1 MSCGHMTY
9 NLTIMAMQSRQED
22 LGVAEAKARF
32 SELIERVA
40 KGERFIVTRRGKP
53 AVALVPADQAS
64 LPSAQPVGLAAGA
77 GALADWDELPE
88 VVEGIYAAR
97 RQAKDRPVPDLD

>member
-1 MSCGHMTY
+1 
-9 NLTIMAMQSRQED
+9 MAMQSRRED

-40 KGERFIVTRRGKP
+40 NGERITVTRRGKP
-53 AVALVPADQAS
+53 AVVLVRPDQAS
-64 LPSAQPVGLAAGA
+64 PPRARAVGLAAGA
-77 GALADWDELPE
+77 GALADWEELPD

-97 RQAKDRPVPDLD
+97 RHARDRPAPELD